1 MQSHLVSIIIPTY
14 NRSHLI
20 GETLDSIL
28 AQSYKNW
35 NCIII
40 DDGSEDYTTEL
51 LEFYIQKDN
60 RFSFYKRTKEYLS
73 GGNGARNYGLKLA
86 KGDYIIFFDSDDL
99 MTEDHIEVKLNAI
112 ISHKVDYVITRTK
125 FLNSTDKS
133 MDRYYK
139 FDQYNITP
147 HNYIIQRINWLTLD
161 VIVKKE
167 LAKSISFNENLR
179 TGQEYNYYCK
189 LVVSSQ
195 NYFILDSYVSLRRR
209 HDISKQGLLKK
220 DKKAETESAI
230 LKSWFTYL
238 DLESKMSSA
247 TKRNVLFNILNLCY
261 LSGKTLVPGKSV
273 FFDSLDKNF
282 KNGALNYKLMIFLKK
297 YLGRGYFIRQKFKAQ
312 IK

>member
-1 MQSHLVSIIIPTY
+1 MHPHLVSIIIPTY

-20 GETLDSIL
+20 GETLDSIFF
-28 AQSYKNW
+28 QTYINW
-35 NCIII
+35 ECIVV
-40 DDGSEDYTTEL
+40 DDGSTDYTAEL
-51 LEFYIQKDN
+51 LDFYIKKDS
-60 RFSFYKRTKEYLS
+60 RFKFYRRTNDYLP
-73 GGNGARNYGLKLA
+73 GGNGARNYGLNLA
-86 KGDYIIFFDSDDL
+86 NGDYIIFFDSDDL

-112 ISHKVDYVITRTK
+112 ISHKVDYVIAKTK

-139 FDQYNITP
+139 FDEYEVTP

-161 VIVKKE
+161 IIVKKE

-195 NYFILDSYVSLRRR
+195 SCFILDNYLSLRRR
-209 HDISKQGLLKK
+209 HEISKQGLLKQ

-238 DLESKMSSA
+238 DLESKMSIT
-247 TKRNVLFNILNLCY
+247 TKRKVLFNILDLCY
-261 LSGKTLVPGKSV
+261 LSGKTLVPDKS
-273 FFDSLDKNF
+273 FFLDSLNENF
-282 KNGALNYKLMIFLKK
+282 KNGALKYRLMIYFKK
-297 YLGRGYFIRQKFKAQ
+297 YLGRGYFFRQKFKTQ
-312 IK
+312 L